1 MGTWEL
7 DLLHALQ
14 HLHVPMLD
22 AAMTV
27 VSSSAFRLIAL
38 AMVALPLLARRRT
51 RAAGVAVIA
60 AVAASELAVPLV
72 KLVFA
77 RPRPFMVDASVA
89 LIVPEPGGWS
99 FPSGHAASAFA
110 AAGALAVSLGRAR
123 WKLWLPAVLVAGL
136 IAFSRLY
143 LFVHWPTD
151 VVAGAVLG
159 LAVGALAA
167 RAARWAARRRGHRV
181 PETRSS

>member
-1 MGTWEL
+1 MGAWEL

-14 HLHVPMLD
+14 GLHTPVLD
-22 AAMTV
+22 AAMV
-27 VSSSAFRLIAL
+27 AVSSSAFRLVAL
-38 AMVALPLLARRRT
+38 AAVVLPLLARRRT

-110 AAGALAVSLGRAR
+110 AAGALAVSLGRDR
-123 WKLWLPAVLVAGL
+123 WKLWLPAVIVAAL
-136 IAFSRLY
+136 IGFSRLY

-151 VVAGAVLG
+151 VAVGAVLG
-159 LAVGALAA
+159 FVVGTLAA
-167 RAARWAARRRGHRV
+167 RAVRWAARHRGHRV
-181 PETRSS
+181 PGTRPS

>member
-1 MGTWEL
+1 MGAWEL

-14 HLHVPMLD
+14 HLHVPVIDMVMV
-22 AAMTV
+22 AA
-27 VSSSAFRLIAL
+27 SSSAFRLVAL
-38 AMVALPLLARRRT
+38 ATVVLPLLARRRT
-51 RAAGVAVIA
+51 RTAGVAVIA

-110 AAGALAVSLGRAR
+110 AAGALAVSLGRDR
-123 WKLWLPAVLVAGL
+123 WKLWLPAVLVAAL
-136 IAFSRLY
+136 IGFSRLY

-151 VVAGAVLG
+151 VAVGAVLG
-159 LAVGALAA
+159 FVVGTLAA
-167 RAARWAARRRGHRV
+167 RAVRWAAQHRGHRV
-181 PETRSS
+181 PGTRPS